1 MLPFPLEVS
10 VPSIATV
17 VIVGRPNVGKSTL
30 FNRLLGRRKA
40 LVHDMPGVTRDRNA
54 SLVRHEGRT
63 FQLVDTGGL
72 LGATQDPL
80 ITLVEDQVA
89 IAIAG
94 GDKVLFVVDGK
105 EGLIPLEREL
115 AARLRKVGKPVALV
129 VNKVDVEGH
138 ESRAAEFHALGI
150 SPVFAVSAEH
160 GGGMDPLWDYL
171 LEGLAPEEDELEEP
185 VADSGPQGPPA
196 GPIKIAIVGRPN
208 VGKSSLLNRL
218 LGEERALVS
227 EIPGTTRDPVD
238 VALSVAGQDFLLVD
252 TAGIRRHVKTGP
264 GAEIL
269 SVILARRSLE
279 QCHIAILMLD
289 ASQPPGHQDAHIA
302 GLIEAARRGI
312 LVVLNKWD
320 LVKGEQASRSV
331 EDAVREKF
339 VFMDY
344 LPLVRTSAHSG
355 RGTEKVLPAAAR
367 AFRNF
372 AQVLPTAPLNKTLQT
387 IVTRVSPPTI
397 QGKELKLR
405 YVTQTGQAPPI
416 LTVFTNSKLPPPVN
430 YARYLKKELRLAY
443 HLEGSPLIIKFR
455 KE

>member
-1 MLPFPLEVS
+1 M
-10 VPSIATV
+10 
-17 VIVGRPNVGKSTL
+17 
-30 FNRLLGRRKA
+30 
-40 LVHDMPGVTRDRNA
+40 
-54 SLVRHEGRT
+54 
-63 FQLVDTGGL
+63 
-72 LGATQDPL
+72 
-80 ITLVEDQVA
+80 VEDQVG
-89 IAIAG
+89 IAIEG

-105 EGLIPLEREL
+105 EGLIPVERDL
-115 AARLRKVGKPVALV
+115 AARLRKLGKPVALV

-138 ESRAAEFHALGI
+138 EPRAAEFHALGL

-160 GGGMDPLWDYL
+160 GGGLDPLWDYL
-171 LEGLAPEEDELEEP
+171 MEGLVPEEDDEQDLQETRGGHGALE
-185 VADSGPQGPPA
+185 
-196 GPIKIAIVGRPN
+196 GPIKLAIVGRPN

-227 EIPGTTRDPVD
+227 EIPGTTRDPID
-238 VALSVAGQDFLLVD
+238 VPVQAGGKDFLLVD
-252 TAGIRRHVKTGP
+252 TAGIRRHSKTGP

-279 QCHIAILMLD
+279 QCHIALLMLD

-339 VFMDY
+339 TFMDY

-355 RGTEKVLPAAAR
+355 RGTDKVLPAAAR

-372 AQVLPTAPLNKTLQT
+372 AQVLPTAPLNKTLQA
-387 IVTRVSPPTI
+387 IVARVSPPTI

-416 LTVFTNSKLPPPVN
+416 LTVFTNSKLPPPAN
-430 YARYLKKELRLAY
+430 YARYLKRELRLAY

>member
-1 MLPFPLEVS
+1 MEVPVS
-10 VPSIATV
+10 SIATV

-54 SLVRHEGRT
+54 ALVRHEGRA

-80 ITLVEDQVA
+80 ISMVEDQVA
-89 IAIAG
+89 IAIEG

-105 EGLIPLEREL
+105 EGLIPVERDL
-115 AARLRKVGKPVALV
+115 AARLRKLGKPVALV

-138 ESRAAEFHALGI
+138 EPRAAEFHALGL
-150 SPVFAVSAEH
+150 SPVFTVSAEH
-160 GGGMDPLWDYL
+160 GGGLDPLWDFI
-171 LEGLAPEEDELEEP
+171 LEGMAPEEGDDQESQDARGGHGAL
-185 VADSGPQGPPA
+185 D
-196 GPIKIAIVGRPN
+196 GPIKVAIVGRPN

-227 EIPGTTRDPVD
+227 EITGTTRDPID
-238 VALSVAGQDFLLVD
+238 VPLQAGGKDFLLVD
-252 TAGIRRHVKTGP
+252 TAGIRRHSKTGP

-269 SVILARRSLE
+269 SVILARRSIE
-279 QCHIAILMLD
+279 QCHIALLVLD

-312 LVVLNKWD
+312 LVILNKWD
-320 LVKGEQASRSV
+320 LVKGEQAAREV

-344 LPLVRTSAHSG
+344 LPIVRISARSG
-355 RGTEKVLPAAAR
+355 RSTDKVLPAAAR
-367 AFRNF
+367 VHRHF
-372 AQVLPTAPLNKTLQT
+372 AQALPTAALNKILQQ
-387 IVTRVSPPTI
+387 IVARVSPPTI

-416 LTVFTNSKLPPPVN
+416 LTVFTNSKVPPPVN
-430 YARYLKKELRLAY
+430 YARFLKKELRQAY
-443 HLEGSPLIIKFR
+443 DLEGSPLILKFR